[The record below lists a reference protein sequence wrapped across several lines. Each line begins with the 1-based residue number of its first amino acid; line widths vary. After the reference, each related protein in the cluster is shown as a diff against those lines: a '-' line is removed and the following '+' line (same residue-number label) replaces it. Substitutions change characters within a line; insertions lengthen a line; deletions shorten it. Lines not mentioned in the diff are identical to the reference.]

1 MTITGDT
8 VFVGDSIMV
17 GLPPFVAVD
26 GQKISSPLFVKGGR
40 STVAM
45 LFGDPPGVSGANR
58 ALSDPSVPA
67 TLAGARN
74 MVVLGGTND
83 IAGGLSAQAI
93 FFNLVAIWTTGSGKG
108 LRVIALTIP
117 PIRGYAGYPNPS
129 AAEAKRKA
137 VNAMIRAS
145 TLPVR
150 VLDCDAMMGD
160 GQAFPALLPKFDGG
174 DHLHPQK
181 AAMGAA
187 MNAALADLPATSP
200 KVPNVAP
207 SAPGRSGG
215 STAGVTAGNIVVV
228 GVGAA
233 VGVALAKW
241 KGWF

>member
-1 MTITGDT
+1 M
-8 VFVGDSIMV
+8 
-17 GLPPFVAVD
+17 
-26 GQKISSPLFVKGGR
+26 SSAR
-40 STVAM
+40 
-45 LFGDPPGVSGANR
+45 R
-58 ALSDPSVPA
+58 QA
-67 TLAGARN
+67 TRN
-74 MVVLGGTND
+74 V
-83 IAGGLSAQAI
+83 SAQAI
-93 FFNLVAIWTTGSGKG
+93 FFNLVAIWTMGSGKG

-187 MNAALADLPATSP
+187 MNAAVGDGVTDDATAMNAALAGLPNDAASP

-215 STAGVTAGNIVVV
+215 VTSNLALGGAVVIGAGL
-228 GVGAA
+228 
-233 VGVALAKW
+233 LAKW
-241 KGWF
+241 KGWL